1 MALHEVGENVVRVI
15 IGFLGREET
24 LAVSSVSRTLRAIV
38 KRASSGLRVRVTDP
52 GKLEACFRAWPSV
65 TRLLFSRPLSP
76 LSSSCAAWSTIT
88 DLVLEDATV
97 PLEVVSL
104 LRSVRT
110 LSLVR
115 CSVSTLDLPELVAL
129 SITAPIGGEFPEI
142 IARTVRSVHCTDVSL
157 GILGSI
163 SRLPCLESLSLTR
176 PFPSASVPNPFA
188 VICAIESLKSL
199 SLSHFDA
206 MNVHIEHMTDT
217 QIKITLESI
226 RVDFCLV
233 CADDPL
239 LAYSHQCRRS
249 NHECSEY
256 TRRIEISARRA
267 EEERTGHERV
277 VSSYETYVRDR
288 LACPL
293 IHHQHGLRLLFAA
306 SLVDFERTYEA
317 TVHNTRRLVASDGS
331 A

>member
-1 MALHEVGENVVRVI
+1 MNLHEVGENVVRVI

-38 KRASSGLRVRVTDP
+38 KRASNRMRVRVTDP
-52 GKLEACFRAWPSV
+52 GELAPCFRAWPSV
-65 TRLLFSRPLSP
+65 TRLLISRPLSP
-76 LSSSCAAWSTIT
+76 LSSCDALSKIT
-88 DLVLEDATV
+88 DLVLEDAIV
-97 PLEVVSL
+97 PPDVVRL

-115 CSVSTLDLPELVAL
+115 CSVATLDVPELVEL
-129 SITAPIGGEFPEI
+129 SITAPIGGEFPEL

-157 GILGSI
+157 GILGPV
-163 SRLPCLESLSLTR
+163 SRLLFLESLSLTR
-176 PFPSASVPNPFA
+176 PHPSASVPNPFA
-188 VICAIESLKSL
+188 VICSIESLKRL
-199 SLSHFDA
+199 SLCHFDA
-206 MNVHIEHMTDT
+206 MNVHIERTT

-256 TRRIEISARRA
+256 TRRIETDCRATHESAL
-267 EEERTGHERV
+267 
-277 VSSYETYVRDR
+277 SSYETYVHDR

-317 TVHNTRRLVASDGS
+317 TAYNVRRLAR
-331 A
+331 AQ

>member
-1 MALHEVGENVVRVI
+1 MNLHEVGENVVRVI

-38 KRASSGLRVRVTDP
+38 KRASNRMRVRVTDP
-52 GKLEACFRAWPSV
+52 GELAPCFRAWPSV
-65 TRLLFSRPLSP
+65 TRLLISRPLSP
-76 LSSSCAAWSTIT
+76 LSACDALSKIT

-97 PLEVVSL
+97 PPDVVRL

-110 LSLVR
+110 LSLTR
-115 CSVSTLDLPELVAL
+115 CSVATLDAPELVEL
-129 SITAPIGGEFPEI
+129 SITAPIGGEYPAL

-157 GILGSI
+157 GILGPV
-163 SRLPCLESLSLTR
+163 SRLLFLESLSLTR
-176 PFPSASVPNPFA
+176 PHPSASVPNPFA
-188 VICAIESLKSL
+188 VICAIESLKRL
-199 SLSHFDA
+199 SLCHVDA
-206 MNVHIEHMTDT
+206 MNVHIERTT
-217 QIKITLESI
+217 QIRITLDFI

-256 TRRIEISARRA
+256 TRRIETDCRATQESAL
-267 EEERTGHERV
+267 
-277 VSSYETYVRDR
+277 SSYETYVHDR

-317 TVHNTRRLVASDGS
+317 TAYNVRRLAR
-331 A
+331 AQ

>member
-1 MALHEVGENVVRVI
+1 MNLHEVGENVVRVI

-38 KRASSGLRVRVTDP
+38 KRASNRMRVRVTDP
-52 GKLEACFRAWPSV
+52 GELAPCFRAWPSV
-65 TRLLFSRPLSP
+65 TRLLISRPLSP
-76 LSSSCAAWSTIT
+76 LSSCDALSKIT

-97 PLEVVSL
+97 SPDVVRL

-110 LSLVR
+110 LSLTR
-115 CSVSTLDLPELVAL
+115 CSVATLDVPELVEL
-129 SITAPIGGEFPEI
+129 SITAPIGGEYPAL

-157 GILGSI
+157 GILGPV
-163 SRLPCLESLSLTR
+163 SRLLFLESLSLTR
-176 PFPSASVPNPFA
+176 PHPSASVPNPFA
-188 VICAIESLKSL
+188 VICAIESLKRL
-199 SLSHFDA
+199 SLCHFDA
-206 MNVHIEHMTDT
+206 MNVHIEHTK
-217 QIKITLESI
+217 QIKITLDFI

-233 CADDPL
+233 CVDDPL

-256 TRRIEISARRA
+256 TRRIETDCRATHESAL
-267 EEERTGHERV
+267 
-277 VSSYETYVRDR
+277 SSYETYVHNR

-317 TVHNTRRLVASDGS
+317 TAYNVRRLVARS
-331 A
+331 

>member
-1 MALHEVGENVVRVI
+1 MNLHEVGENVVRVI

-38 KRASSGLRVRVTDP
+38 KRASNRMRVRVTDP
-52 GKLEACFRAWPSV
+52 GELAPCFRAWPSV
-65 TRLLFSRPLSP
+65 TRLLISRPLSP
-76 LSSSCAAWSTIT
+76 LSSCAALSKIT

-97 PLEVVSL
+97 SPDVVRL

-110 LSLVR
+110 LSLTR
-115 CSVSTLDLPELVAL
+115 CSVSTLDVPELVEL
-129 SITAPIGGEFPEI
+129 SITAPIGGEYPAL

-157 GILGSI
+157 GILGPV

-176 PFPSASVPNPFA
+176 PHPSAAVPNPFA
-188 VICAIESLKSL
+188 VICAIESLKRL
-199 SLSHFDA
+199 SLCHFDA
-206 MNVHIEHMTDT
+206 MNVHIERTT
-217 QIKITLESI
+217 QIKITLDFI

-256 TRRIEISARRA
+256 TRRIETHGRATHDSAL
-267 EEERTGHERV
+267 
-277 VSSYETYVRDR
+277 SSYETYVHDR

-317 TVHNTRRLVASDGS
+317 TAYNVRRLAR
-331 A
+331 AQ

>member
-1 MALHEVGENVVRVI
+1 MNLHEVGENVVRVI

-38 KRASSGLRVRVTDP
+38 KRASNRLRVRVTDTAN
-52 GKLEACFRAWPSV
+52 LEPCFRAWPSV

-76 LSSSCAAWSTIT
+76 LSSCASLSKIT

-97 PLEVVSL
+97 PPDVVRL

-115 CSVSTLDLPELVAL
+115 CSVSTLDVPELVDL
-129 SITAPIGGEFPEI
+129 SITAPIGGEYPEL

-157 GILGSI
+157 GILGPI

-176 PFPSASVPNPFA
+176 PHPSSSVPNPFA
-188 VICAIESLKSL
+188 VICAIESLKRL
-199 SLSHFDA
+199 SLCHFDA
-206 MNVHIEHMTDT
+206 MNVHIEHTT

-256 TRRIEISARRA
+256 TRRIEIHGRATQESAL
-267 EEERTGHERV
+267 
-277 VSSYETYVRDR
+277 SSYETYVHDR

-317 TVHNTRRLVASDGS
+317 TAYNVRRLARTQ
-331 A
+331 

>member
-1 MALHEVGENVVRVI
+1 MNLHEVGENVVRVI

-38 KRASSGLRVRVTDP
+38 KRASNRMRVRVTDTAN
-52 GKLEACFRAWPSV
+52 LEPCLRAWPSV
-65 TRLLFSRPLSP
+65 TRLLISRPLSP
-76 LSSSCAAWSTIT
+76 LSACAALSKIT

-97 PLEVVSL
+97 PPDVVRL

-115 CSVSTLDLPELVAL
+115 CSVSTLDAPELVEL
-129 SITAPIGGEFPEI
+129 SITAPIGGEFPEL

-157 GILGSI
+157 GILGPV

-176 PFPSASVPNPFA
+176 PHPSASVPNPFA
-188 VICAIESLKSL
+188 VICEIESLKRL
-199 SLSHFDA
+199 SLCHFDA
-206 MNVHIEHMTDT
+206 MNVHIEHTT
-217 QIKITLESI
+217 QIKITLDFI

-233 CADDPL
+233 CVDDPL

-256 TRRIEISARRA
+256 TRRIETDCTATHESAL
-267 EEERTGHERV
+267 
-277 VSSYETYVRDR
+277 SSYETYVHDR

-293 IHHQHGLRLLFAA
+293 MHHQHGLRLLFAA

-317 TVHNTRRLVASDGS
+317 TAYNVRRLVAR
-331 A
+331 AQ

>member
-1 MALHEVGENVVRVI
+1 MNLHEVGENVVRVI

-38 KRASSGLRVRVTDP
+38 KRASNRMRVRVTDP
-52 GKLEACFRAWPSV
+52 GELAPCFRAWPSV
-65 TRLLFSRPLSP
+65 TRLLISRPLSP
-76 LSSSCAAWSTIT
+76 LSSCAALSKIT

-97 PLEVVSL
+97 PPDVVRL

-115 CSVSTLDLPELVAL
+115 CSVSTLDVPELVEL
-129 SITAPIGGEFPEI
+129 SITAPIGGQFPEL

-157 GILGSI
+157 GILGPV

-176 PFPSASVPNPFA
+176 PHPSASVPNPFE
-188 VICAIESLKSL
+188 VICAIESLKRL
-199 SLSHFDA
+199 SLCHFDA
-206 MNVHIEHMTDT
+206 MNVHIEHTT
-217 QIKITLESI
+217 QIKITLDFI

-239 LAYSHQCRRS
+239 LAYSHQCQRS

-256 TRRIEISARRA
+256 TRRIETDCRCAPTHESAL
-267 EEERTGHERV
+267 
-277 VSSYETYVRDR
+277 SSYETYVHDR

-293 IHHQHGLRLLFAA
+293 MHHQHGLRLLFAA
-306 SLVDFERTYEA
+306 SLVDFERTYQA
-317 TVHNTRRLVASDGS
+317 TAYNVRRLVARS
-331 A
+331 

>member
-1 MALHEVGENVVRVI
+1 MNLHEVGENVVRVI

-38 KRASSGLRVRVTDP
+38 KRASNRMRVRVTDP
-52 GKLEACFRAWPSV
+52 GELAPCFRAWPSV
-65 TRLLFSRPLSP
+65 TRLLISRPLSP
-76 LSSSCAAWSTIT
+76 LSSCAALSKIT

-97 PLEVVSL
+97 PPDVVRL

-110 LSLVR
+110 LSLTR
-115 CSVSTLDLPELVAL
+115 CSVSTLDAPELVEL
-129 SITAPIGGEFPEI
+129 SITAPIGGQFPEL

-157 GILGSI
+157 GILGPV
-163 SRLPCLESLSLTR
+163 SRLLFLESLSLTR
-176 PFPSASVPNPFA
+176 PHPSASVPNPFA
-188 VICAIESLKSL
+188 VICAIESLKRL
-199 SLSHFDA
+199 SLCHFDA
-206 MNVHIEHMTDT
+206 MNVHIEHTT
-217 QIKITLESI
+217 QIKITLDFI

-233 CADDPL
+233 CVDDPL

-256 TRRIEISARRA
+256 TRRIETHGRATHESAL
-267 EEERTGHERV
+267 
-277 VSSYETYVRDR
+277 SSYETYVHDR

-317 TVHNTRRLVASDGS
+317 TAYNVRRLAR
-331 A
+331 AQ

>member
-1 MALHEVGENVVRVI
+1 MNLHEVGENVVRVI

-38 KRASSGLRVRVTDP
+38 KRASNRMRVRVTDP
-52 GKLEACFRAWPSV
+52 GELAPCFRAWPSV
-65 TRLLFSRPLSP
+65 TRLLISRPLSP
-76 LSSSCAAWSTIT
+76 LSACDALSKIT

-97 PLEVVSL
+97 PHDVVRL

-110 LSLVR
+110 LSLTR
-115 CSVSTLDLPELVAL
+115 CSVATLDVPELVEL
-129 SITAPIGGEFPEI
+129 SITAPIGGEYPEL

-157 GILGSI
+157 GILGPV
-163 SRLPCLESLSLTR
+163 SRLLFLESLSLTR
-176 PFPSASVPNPFA
+176 PHPSASVPNPFA
-188 VICAIESLKSL
+188 VICAIESLKRL
-199 SLSHFDA
+199 SLCHFDA
-206 MNVHIEHMTDT
+206 MNVHIEHTT
-217 QIKITLESI
+217 QIKIALESI

-233 CADDPL
+233 CVDDPL

-256 TRRIEISARRA
+256 TRRIEIHGRATQESAL
-267 EEERTGHERV
+267 
-277 VSSYETYVRDR
+277 SSYETYVHDR

-293 IHHQHGLRLLFAA
+293 MHHQHGLRLLFAA

-317 TVHNTRRLVASDGS
+317 TAYNVRRLARTQ
-331 A
+331 